1 VLQVALSLNPGGTE
15 RLILD
20 LATRLHAGVPM
31 AVCCIDE
38 AGAWVSELEA
48 RNIPVTAVRRREGVT
63 PSTAWAIARAA
74 SRHGAT
80 MIHAHQYS
88 PFVYSCLSQLR
99 RRTPVIFT
107 EHGRLSDAPPSPR
120 RRLVN
125 RALGRIPSRVFAVSS
140 ELADHMAGEGFT
152 RDRLGVI
159 YNGVEPGP
167 SGNAVERDRR
177 RRELDASPDAFVIG
191 TVARLD
197 PVKDLGSLLQA
208 TAAVA
213 AERPVVLAI
222 VGDGAER
229 RALEARAAGLGIA
242 QHTRFLGRRD
252 DAREWL
258 WACDTYVNC
267 SISEGV
273 SLTILEAM
281 AASLPIVA
289 TRVGGTPEVID
300 ETCARLVPARDPAQL
315 AGALLG
321 LAADAALRLAL
332 GRSARQRLESR
343 FTIDRMVREYRD
355 VYLGAG

>member
-1 VLQVALSLNPGGTE
+1 
-15 RLILD
+15 
-20 LATRLHAGVPM
+20 
-31 AVCCIDE
+31 
-38 AGAWVSELEA
+38 
-48 RNIPVTAVRRREGVT
+48 
-63 PSTAWAIARAA
+63 
-74 SRHGAT
+74 
-80 MIHAHQYS
+80 
-88 PFVYSCLSQLR
+88 
-99 RRTPVIFT
+99 
-107 EHGRLSDAPPSPR
+107 
-120 RRLVN
+120 VN

-159 YNGVEPGP
+159 YNGIEPGA
-167 SGNAVERDRR
+167 SGDAPARDRR

-208 TAAVA
+208 TAIVA
-213 AERPVVLAI
+213 AGRPVVLVV

-258 WACDTYVNC
+258 WACDAYVNC

-300 ETCARLVPARDPAQL
+300 ETCARLVPARDPGRL

-321 LAADAALRLAL
+321 LAADPALRAAL